1 MISQGKAVLAPK
13 AKKTTKIHIKLIKNR
28 EGVVI
33 KYDISRIED
42 AVFKAFS
49 TSAEEGSRKE
59 AKNIAKKVTFI
70 VNRRF
75 KQGEIPTVEDVQNIV
90 EEVLILQGYV
100 ETARNYILYREQRRR
115 LRESKITKEEAID
128 VVGNYLDSTD

>member
-1 MISQGKAVLAPK
+1 MMSPSKAVLAPK
-13 AKKTTKIHIKLIKNR
+13 AKKTHKNHIKLIKNR

-42 AVFKAFS
+42 AVFRAFS
-49 TSAEEGSRKE
+49 TNEEGNKTE

-75 KQGEIPTVEDVQNIV
+75 KQGEIPTVEDVQNII

-128 VVGNYLDSTD
+128 LVGNYLDSTD

>member
-42 AVFKAFS
+42 AVFRAFS
-49 TSAEEGSRKE
+49 TNEEGNKTE

-75 KQGEIPTVEDVQNIV
+75 KQGEIPTVEDVQNII

-128 VVGNYLDSTD
+128 LVGNYLDSTD

>member
-1 MISQGKAVLAPK
+1 MSPSKAVLAPK
-13 AKKTTKIHIKLIKNR
+13 AKKTHKNHIKLIKNR

-42 AVFKAFS
+42 AVFRAFS
-49 TSAEEGSRKE
+49 TNEEGNKTE

-75 KQGEIPTVEDVQNIV
+75 KQGEIPTVEDVQNII

-128 VVGNYLDSTD
+128 LVGDYLDSTD

>member
-1 MISQGKAVLAPK
+1 MMSPSKAVLAPK
-13 AKKTTKIHIKLIKNR
+13 AKKTNKNHIKLIKNR

-33 KYDISRIED
+33 KYDISHIED
-42 AVFKAFS
+42 AVFRAFS
-49 TSAEEGSRKE
+49 TNEEGNKTE

-75 KQGEIPTVEDVQNIV
+75 KQGEIPTVEDVQNII